1 MQSATQGSGGA
12 LQRAVADTL
21 AEATGRDS
29 RDNPVLART
38 GGPAGNTLLTAWTA
52 LVLLALS
59 VAELLTLFDVRGLIS
74 WHVALGAL
82 LIPPA
87 VMKTASTGWR
97 MASYYL
103 GRRPYEVAGPP
114 PLLLRLLGP
123 LVVVSTLG
131 LLATGVLLILLGE
144 EEARRTTISVLGFR
158 ADWVTAHQGFF
169 AVWAAAAG
177 LHLLGRIVPALR
189 ATVLRGSAAEHDVPG
204 RWARVLWFAVMV
216 VGAAALAVVLVHA
229 DSSWASHGFG
239 DRPGTLPE
247 DG

>member
-21 AEATGRDS
+21 AEATGRES
-29 RDNPVLART
+29 RDNPVLAGT

-114 PLLLRLLGP
+114 PLLMRLLGP
-123 LVVVSTLG
+123 LVVLSTLG
-131 LLATGVLLILLGE
+131 LLGTGVLLILIGE
-144 EEARRTTISVLGFR
+144 EEARRTSLSLLGFR
-158 ADWVTAHQGFF
+158 ADWVTAHQAFF

-189 ATVLRGSAAEHDVPG
+189 ATVLHGPGGDRAVPG
-204 RWARVLWFAVMV
+204 RWARVLWFAVMA

-229 DSSWASHGFG
+229 DTSWSAQRLGG
-239 DRPGTLPE
+239 DG
-247 DG
+247 